1 MGGGLARQVPGQRAH
16 RWEAEHLHHGDL
28 ASQVL
33 LNGAMHADEG
43 EGMAT
48 QMGIRG
54 SKGLR
59 TAG

>member
-1 MGGGLARQVPGQRAH
+1 
-16 RWEAEHLHHGDL
+16 
-28 ASQVL
+28 VL